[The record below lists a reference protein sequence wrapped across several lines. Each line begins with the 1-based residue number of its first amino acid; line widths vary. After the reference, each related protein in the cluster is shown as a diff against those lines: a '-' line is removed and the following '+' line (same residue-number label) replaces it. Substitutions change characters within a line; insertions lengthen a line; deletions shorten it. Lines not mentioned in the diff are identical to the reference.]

1 MSADTL
7 VLLAN
12 APCRT
17 ESAWSWLEQV
27 FCSRGSCP
35 AVKLK
40 FLAAGTVDREVD
52 VMRSP
57 RSCLIRSSWSM

>member
-40 FLAAGTVDREVD
+40 FLAAALPVR
-52 VMRSP
+52 
-57 RSCLIRSSWSM
+57 LA

>member
-40 FLAAGTVDREVD
+40 FLAAALPVRQA
-52 VMRSP
+52 
-57 RSCLIRSSWSM
+57 